1 MAGRVTVYDSLPGT
15 AEIVMLGD
23 SLTDWGNWDELLPGL
38 DIINRGIG
46 GDTSG
51 GVLTRLK
58 EISQRNPKTVVLMI
72 GINDILQDSSPE
84 LVALNIKQT
93 VRSLRENKIRVILQS
108 VLLMDA
114 TTGQRANRKV
124 KRLNTFLR
132 HIAAEEST
140 QFLDLNTVLAP
151 NGTLHPELTR
161 DGLHLAGRG
170 YILWAESLRPLL

>member
-1 MAGRVTVYDSLPGT
+1 
-15 AEIVMLGD
+15 MLGD